1 MDFQMLQCCVLEALV
16 ISCAFAAAQSFEV
29 ARKMEV
35 AHLLILLFELYE

>member
-16 ISCAFAAAQSFEV
+16 ICAFAAAQSFEV

-35 AHLLILLFELYE
+35 ADLLILLFELYE